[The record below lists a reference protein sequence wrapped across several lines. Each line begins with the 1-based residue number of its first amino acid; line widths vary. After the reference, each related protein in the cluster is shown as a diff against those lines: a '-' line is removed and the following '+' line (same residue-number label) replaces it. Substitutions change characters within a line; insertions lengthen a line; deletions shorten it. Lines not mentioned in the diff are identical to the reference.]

1 MQFESMI
8 LTTEGSNLLA
18 TTTSSG
24 AIVFTN
30 FVVSGQNLGN
40 LSTAEKQ
47 ALTSLSSVIQT
58 VPVLTADSIYNNG
71 KNVFSVSTEVS
82 PTSGGY
88 YRALGLY
95 AKERYE
101 DGTFGN
107 EILFGISAASAT
119 ADYITVP
126 QLNGAIK
133 IRFTVNIDYEVYS
146 GTPIAVVYDSG
157 YVNTQVY
164 SARVKSIEEEIEGMK
179 PYYDDPDDASLHA
192 SGDHIF
198 KLKSPVSK
206 KQVSVPGYSDVTHQE
221 AIAWGSSRYL
231 KSRVLDGQITL
242 SHGTLE
248 YPACELWNQW
258 INVNADI
265 TLPNSTLINVYGTYQ
280 FLSTN
285 IGSAI
290 ASKHAGYS
298 FAECSRLR
306 NPGYWVEFNKPGTD
320 AVLCVA
326 ITVKSRMSAS
336 AGTTTTFIDNVVM
349 SFNSNGVVS
358 IKVLDTSSS
367 TMESQIIESNIG
379 CVRRR
384 VTTNGIETLS
394 LISESKVCSDTFP
407 VMYPNFWKT
416 FVNTEGSALDD
427 AIDIDTL
434 FMVGNDPC
442 GILYIGQTNEYLVV
456 PYSNN
461 ECAQPTS
468 VHSYSYSVGQT
479 TVNRTRTYLTGF
491 DITSKIVDPSTEW
504 NYAVVGAGSGFIILR
519 CQPRNGDT
527 YSDLLII
534 TPGETYPFA
543 DYDLMQIPAYL
554 EEGVSSS
561 LASISFIDKFGS
573 GMCIGEISGSEEA
586 LGVLGVNNKFS
597 VHGCTKDVLDLD
609 PNGFRTTLSKY
620 LMWNPKTYGNL
631 YRVEDNGNYTYSMSS
646 CQYFPDGM
654 KVRLFNGKLIPHFG

>member
-18 TTTSSG
+18 STTSSDS
-24 AIVFTN
+24 IVFTN
-30 FVVSGQNLGN
+30 FVVSGQNIAG

-58 VPVLTADSIYNNG
+58 VPVLAADSTSKNG
-71 KNVFSVSTEVS
+71 KQVFSVSTEVS

-95 AKERYE
+95 AKKRCE
-101 DGTFGN
+101 DGTFGE
-107 EILFGISAASAT
+107 EILFGVSATSAT

-126 QLNGAIK
+126 ALEGAIK

-164 SARVKSIEEEIEGMK
+164 SSKIKSIEEEIKGMK
-179 PYYDDPDDASLHA
+179 PYYDNPDDASLHA
-192 SGDHIF
+192 SDGHIF
-198 KLKSPVSK
+198 KLKSPVSTRN
-206 KQVSVPGYSDVTHQE
+206 VSVPGYSDVTHQD

-242 SHGTLE
+242 SHGALE

-298 FAECSRLR
+298 FVECSRLR
-306 NPGYWVEFNKPGTD
+306 NPGYWVEFNKLGTN

-336 AGTTTTFIDNVVM
+336 AGATTTFTDNVVM

-358 IKVLDTSSS
+358 IKVLIKSSNTSEDT
-367 TMESQIIESNIG
+367 IIESNIG
-379 CVRRR
+379 VIRRK
-384 VTTNGIETLS
+384 VTTDGTETLS
-394 LISESKVCSDTFP
+394 LISESEVCSDTFP
-407 VMYPNFWKT
+407 RMYPNFKKT
-416 FVNTEGSALDD
+416 FINTDGSGLEYP
-427 AIDIDTL
+427 IDIDSL

-442 GILYIGQTNEYLVV
+442 GILYISQTNEYLVV
-456 PYSNN
+456 PYSDS

-468 VHSYSYSVGQT
+468 VHSYSYTIGQT
-479 TVNRTRTYLTGF
+479 IVDRTRTYLTGF
-491 DITSKIVDPSTEW
+491 DITSYIVDPSTAQ
-504 NYAVVGAGSGFIILR
+504 NYSVVGAGSGFIILR

-597 VHGCTKDVLDLD
+597 IHGCTKDVLVLD
-609 PNGFRTTLSKY
+609 PHGFRTTVSKY
-620 LMWNPKTYGNL
+620 LMWNPKTYVNL
-631 YRVEDNGNYTYSMSS
+631 YKVEDNLDYTYSMSS